1 MGKTRKPLKICDLV
15 NAALG
20 KLSNLWKT
28 FVLTGVKKYGNPY
41 FARPEGVF
49 VFPQAAGEK
58 VEKSPVDT
66 CQKSPKTLKFSS
78 GEKLWIKSVQ
88 QLMRGLHK
96 AFWAVQ
102 K

>member
-1 MGKTRKPLKICDLV
+1 MKICDLV

-28 FVLTGVKKYGNPY
+28 FVLTGLKKYEKPCI
-41 FARPEGVF
+41 ARDAVLFG
-49 VFPQAAGEK
+49 FPQAAGEK

-66 CQKSPKTLKFSS
+66 CQKSSETLKFSS
-78 GEKLWIKSVQ
+78 GEKLWIKRVQ